1 MSTLPV
7 PGSLLRLPGLTT
19 VQLEAAGLDGVVGG
33 PLGLEVRAHGAGA
46 LDVLHPDRGDDHEAV
61 HAQLARGLHALD
73 GRAEV
78 DGLLAL
84 RPAAGPGARREHDR
98 LRAADVRAQVIVLE
112 IAEHG
117 DGAVGHEVGGVV
129 GVADQPAGVVAVGG
143 EDSVEP
149 AGNLSV
155 ASGDEDVHGV
165 RRTQVTAA
173 STTRPPVICVA
184 DSA

>member
-1 MSTLPV
+1 MEPERSMSCIPIEETITKRSTP
-7 PGSLLRLPGLTT
+7 SSRAASTHLT
-19 VQLEAAGLDGVVGG
+19 A
-33 PLGLEVRAHGAGA
+33 
-46 LDVLHPDRGDDHEAV
+46 
-61 HAQLARGLHALD
+61 
-73 GRAEV
+73 RAEV

-84 RPAAGPGARREHDR
+84 RPAAGPGARGEHDR
-98 LRAADVRAQVIVLE
+98 LRAADVRAQVVVLE

-117 DGAVGHEVGGVV
+117 DGAVGLEVGGVV

-149 AGNLSV
+149 AGDLSV